1 MDEKFFAAATFEGLR
16 IFIFETVEK
25 NLLYTL
31 VCMSF
36 LCTSREDTTKQI
48 LFMRSKFDFLHAD
61 IQFDLPK
68 CEFSLKHSSLK
79 CWLCFRLFFWR
90 TQK

>member
-16 IFIFETVEK
+16 IFIFEAEEK
-25 NLLYTL
+25 HFLCTL

-36 LCTSREDTTKQI
+36 LCISKEDTTKQI

-61 IQFDLPK
+61 I
-68 CEFSLKHSSLK
+68 
-79 CWLCFRLFFWR
+79 
-90 TQK
+90 